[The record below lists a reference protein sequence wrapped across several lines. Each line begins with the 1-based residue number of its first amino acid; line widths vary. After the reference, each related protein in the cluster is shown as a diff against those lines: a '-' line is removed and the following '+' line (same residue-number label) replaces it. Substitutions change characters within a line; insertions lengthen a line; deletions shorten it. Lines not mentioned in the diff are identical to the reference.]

1 MNLIL
6 ASSSPRRKEILS
18 KLNIDFDIIHPEINE
33 SDYKYNKKES
43 PEKYAQ
49 NLSKIKSLSIFKH
62 HTNKTIIGAD
72 TIVVLNRNTVLGK
85 PENKEDAYNTLM
97 MLSGK
102 THKVITGVTIINK
115 KHKYTFSETTAVKF
129 FELDEVDVLNYID
142 TGSPYDKAGGYGI
155 QDSSVIFVE
164 RINGCYENVLGL
176 PLSRFNYV
184 CKNILNIVI

>member
-1 MNLIL
+1 MQIRSFIALPL
-6 ASSSPRRKEILS
+6 
-18 KLNIDFDIIHPEINE
+18 PEE
-33 SDYKYNKKES
+33 
-43 PEKYAQ
+43 
-49 NLSKIKSLSIFKH
+49 
-62 HTNKTIIGAD
+62 
-72 TIVVLNRNTVLGK
+72 
-85 PENKEDAYNTLM
+85 
-97 MLSGK
+97 
-102 THKVITGVTIINK
+102 
-115 KHKYTFSETTAVKF
+115 TAVKF